1 MANTTTKLNPAS
13 DSTQQKTVDELSAQI
28 ETLRKDLSSLTETI
42 TELGREK
49 KSELTDTARRKKA
62 EAEAEE
68 YISTQAR
75 DARDQATEFVST
87 QPATALGIA
96 AGIGFLIGCLTSR
109 R

>member
-28 ETLRKDLSSLTETI
+28 ETLRKDLSSLTVTI

-49 KSELTDTARRKKA
+49 KSELTDTARRKK
-62 EAEAEE
+62 AEAEE

>member
-1 MANTTTKLNPAS
+1 MANTTTKLNPGAS

-42 TELGREK
+42 TEIGREK
-49 KSELTDTARRKKA
+49 KSELTNTARRKKA
-62 EAEAEE
+62 EAED

-75 DARDQATEFVST
+75 DARDQATEFVSA

>member
-62 EAEAEE
+62 EAEA

>member
-62 EAEAEE
+62 EAEE